1 MPPMEPVIDH
11 AQTADGVAIA
21 WASHGQGPPLIH
33 LPGVPFSN
41 LVAEWRIP
49 ALRRAFLA
57 LADDVRLIQFD
68 GRGTGHSQRDVDD
81 VSLDAMLR
89 DLESVIDAA
98 GLDRFTLL
106 GFYHSVTAA
115 IAYAARHPDR
125 VSSLVLYGGAA
136 RGWGPMSGPGTQA
149 LLSLIERD
157 WDTFVESIAH
167 AWLGWGID
175 AEQGRLSAD
184 WFRTA
189 VTPEIARATL
199 RSASAIDVTAE
210 LARVRCPALV
220 LHRRDAEVIPLA
232 MSEELVAGLPDA
244 RLTVLEGRSASLFF
258 EDTDAVVREIIEFV
272 VGPRR
277 DRVGR
282 RPTTIANPG
291 LTPREI
297 DVLRLIATGE
307 SNASIAA
314 DLGLSVHTVERH
326 VANLYRKIDARG
338 RADATAFAIRRGIA

>member
-1 MPPMEPVIDH
+1 
-11 AQTADGVAIA
+11 
-21 WASHGQGPPLIH
+21 
-33 LPGVPFSN
+33 
-41 LVAEWRIP
+41 
-49 ALRRAFLA
+49 
-57 LADDVRLIQFD
+57 
-68 GRGTGHSQRDVDD
+68 
-81 VSLDAMLR
+81 
-89 DLESVIDAA
+89 
-98 GLDRFTLL
+98 
-106 GFYHSVTAA
+106 
-115 IAYAARHPDR
+115 
-125 VSSLVLYGGAA
+125 
-136 RGWGPMSGPGTQA
+136 MSGPGTQA

-175 AEQGRLSAD
+175 AEQGRLAAD

-258 EDTDAVVREIIEFV
+258 ENTDAVVREIVEFV

-277 DRVGR
+277 DRVAR
-282 RPTTIANPG
+282 RPTAIANPG
-291 LTPREI
+291 LTPREL